1 MIYAVIDTNILVSAM
16 LTHNPQA
23 ATARVLDYIVEG
35 VITPVYNDD
44 IISEYQ
50 EVLNRPK
57 FSFDPLLVKYVL
69 DYFRH
74 YGIQVQPAPYEGCM
88 PDEKD
93 RAFYEVSLG
102 LPDSF
107 LVTGNLKHF
116 PSTPRVL
123 SPSEM
128 AALIESLL
136 GPTL

>member
-23 ATARVLDYIVEG
+23 ATARVLNYIVEG

-50 EVLNRPK
+50 EVLHRPK
-57 FSFDPLLVKYVL
+57 FCFDPLLVQNVL

-74 YGIQVQPAPYEGCM
+74 YGIQVQPVPYEGSM

-102 LPDSF
+102 LP
-107 LVTGNLKHF
+107 
-116 PSTPRVL
+116 
-123 SPSEM
+123 
-128 AALIESLL
+128 A
-136 GPTL
+136 

>member
-57 FSFDPLLVKYVL
+57 FCFDPLLVKYVL
-69 DYFRH
+69 DYF
-74 YGIQVQPAPYEGCM
+74 GIMAYRCSQLHTKAVCRMKKTAHSMKFHWAYQI
-88 PDEKD
+88 
-93 RAFYEVSLG
+93 RSWSL
-102 LPDSF
+102 
-107 LVTGNLKHF
+107 
-116 PSTPRVL
+116 
-123 SPSEM
+123 
-128 AALIESLL
+128 AI
-136 GPTL
+136 

>member
-23 ATARVLDYIVEG
+23 ATARVLDYIIEG

-50 EVLNRPK
+50 EVLHRPK
-57 FSFDPLLVKYVL
+57 FCFDPLLVQNVL

-74 YGIQVQPAPYEGCM
+74 YGIQVQPAPYEGSM
-88 PDEKD
+88 PDDKD

-116 PSTPRVL
+116 PSTPRVI

-128 AALIESLL
+128 ASLIESLL
-136 GPTL
+136 DPTL